1 MPQITQSLTVRHPR
15 ERVWAM
21 LSDAAQVVPCMP
33 GASLTKPPDGT
44 KPGGTGIAGQ
54 MRVKLGPITAQFG
67 GEGELVMDAATH
79 SGVLRGQGNDA
90 KSNSRAKGEAAF
102 AVTEADGG
110 AATTIALTVDYT
122 LSGTLAQF
130 SRGAIVQELVQR
142 LTAEFA
148 RNLEARLAET
158 APATTPAPTAPAPE
172 AALEAAAGPAAA
184 IPAAAIPA
192 PPPATTPPP
201 ARELNAG
208 ALLWAMVKDWIK
220 GLVAGRRAAR

>member
-21 LSDAAQVVPCMP
+21 LSDAEQVVPCMP
-33 GASLTKPPDGT
+33 GASLTKPPDGS
-44 KPGGTGIAGQ
+44 KIAGQ

-67 GEGELVMDAATH
+67 GEGELAMDAATH
-79 SGVLRGQGNDA
+79 TGVLRGQGNDA

-110 AATTIALTVDYT
+110 AATSIALTVDYT

-148 RNLEARLAET
+148 RNLEARLA
-158 APATTPAPTAPAPE
+158 ATAPAPPLAITAATPE
-172 AALEAAAGPAAA
+172 PALEAAAGPAAA
-184 IPAAAIPA
+184 IPAPA
-192 PPPATTPPP
+192 PAPAP
-201 ARELNAG
+201 AGELNAG
-208 ALLWAMVKDWIK
+208 ALLWAMLKDWFK
-220 GLVAGRRAAR
+220 GLFAGRPAAR

>member
-1 MPQITQSLTVRHPR
+1 MPQITQSLTVQFPR

-21 LSDAAQVVPCMP
+21 LSDAEQVVPCMP
-33 GASLTKPPDGT
+33 GASLTKPPEGT
-44 KPGGTGIAGQ
+44 KVAGQ

-79 SGVLRGQGNDA
+79 TGVLRGQGNDA

-158 APATTPAPTAPAPE
+158 APAPAAPAAPE
-172 AALEAAAGPAAA
+172 PALEAAAGPAA
-184 IPAAAIPA
+184 IPA
-192 PPPATTPPP
+192 PAPSPAP

-220 GLVAGRRAAR
+220 GLFAGRRAAR

>member
-1 MPQITQSLTVRHPR
+1 MPQITQSLVVQYPR
-15 ERVWAM
+15 PQVWAM
-21 LSDAAQVVPCMP
+21 LADAEQVVPCMP
-33 GASLTKPPDGT
+33 GASLTKPPEGSS
-44 KPGGTGIAGQ
+44 IAGQ

-67 GEGELVMDAATH
+67 GQGELVMDDATH
-79 SGVLRGQGNDA
+79 TGVLRGQGNDA

-148 RNLEARLAET
+148 RNLEARLAAT
-158 APATTPAPTAPAPE
+158 APATTPAPTAAAPE
-172 AALEAAAGPAAA
+172 PALEAAAGPAAA
-184 IPAAAIPA
+184 IPAPA
-192 PPPATTPPP
+192 PAPAP
-201 ARELNAG
+201 AGELNAG
-208 ALLWAMVKDWIK
+208 ALLWAMVKDWVK
-220 GLVAGRRAAR
+220 GLFAGRRAAP